1 MSRTLMRLDPPLA
14 LTTPLGDAMAV
25 MVIDE
30 GRDEPLRFVTF
41 VSSTGECWA
50 FTQPEVRLWTN
61 LTEGRTRISPFQRG
75 VYYRWRPIIEGM
87 AEIGFSPGDVEF
99 VDLAETDVLPKPE
112 KES

>member
-1 MSRTLMRLDPPLA
+1 MSRTLMRLDPPLP

-50 FTQPEVRLWTN
+50 FAQPEVRLWTN

-75 VYYRWRPIIEGM
+75 VFKQWRPVIEGM
-87 AEIGFSPGDVEF
+87 AKKDFSVGAVEF
-99 VDLAETDVLPKPE
+99 VDLEE
-112 KES
+112 EEQEQ